1 MIRNMRKRQIT
12 DEDVS
17 AFLEGRDPM
26 ERIVNFSCSYK
37 DDFVKVYYRD
47 REDNRCVAKEPFY
60 PMLWARK
67 SACEALCDGDRAEV
81 AKELRKSGIWV
92 KKLDVTDMNGKVV
105 EKMVDGYTFLFY
117 ATKPM
122 SYSDFLDFFKRC
134 GNPVYK
140 DKKNSDGLEQSLKE
154 RRQYVTVP
162 PEEQHMI
169 RTGKR
174 MFKGYDDYNDLLR
187 LIFDLETEGL
197 DPKIHRIKKNGI
209 SFNRDVKYNGNKIPF
224 EKICDVTGET
234 EEEKNRSEL
243 QVIDEM
249 FRIIYTFK
257 PDIIT
262 AHNGENFDWAF
273 VIERCN
279 QLGTSIA
286 DMSAKYFDGDVI
298 RKSNRESILKLGG
311 EVERFSRTIVP
322 SVIITDSLHAVR
334 RAQATDS
341 NFREYNLKYATKYL
355 DLTKNNR
362 VYVPGHLIDTT
373 LVDEEEHYAFNND
386 NGDWYLYDPSCG
398 KKFKFDGNTK
408 RKYIPV
414 FNNIADGYEL
424 KSGHY
429 IVDRYLLDD
438 LYECDKVEYAL
449 NGTDFMLC
457 KIIPVN
463 FQKVCTMGTASQWKS
478 IMLAWSYENN
488 LAIPYAPNTG
498 RFTGGLSRLL
508 EVGFVSNI
516 IKLDYNSLYPSIIL
530 TWEIEDEMDLMGAT
544 LKLLNYVLTTR
555 ETHKERKKAAKKIV
569 DSFEK
574 KLNNLIK
581 LSEEENLEFQKA
593 NSDFKIEDNRQASV
607 KKLSNSFFG
616 AFGSNNGSVYPW
628 KSVACA
634 ERTTCTGR
642 QSLRLMIS
650 WFTNIGYKPIVGDSF
665 TEDTPL
671 FIKYK
676 DTGYIDIVP
685 VSELIDESQIQTDE
699 LGREYDYSSKP
710 FYVLCRS
717 GWVEPSYIY
726 RHKTDKDVYEV
737 TDDDMMVEV
746 TEDHSLFNDEHQKI
760 KPSEINETTRLE
772 YFHVNDEFDSDIVMI
787 SQHEYA
793 IVDSTKLAK
802 GEIDRI
808 PLFYFNRADVDTRV
822 RFYKNFMEKHNNNV
836 KYSKTC
842 IAGLQFLKKSSQF
855 ITKKDKQW
863 KKQLEKPVVLLEN

>member
-1 MIRNMRKRQIT
+1 
-12 DEDVS
+12 
-17 AFLEGRDPM
+17 M
-26 ERIVNFSCSYK
+26 ERIVNFGCTYK

-47 REDNRCVAKEPFY
+47 NNDNRCVVKEPFY
-60 PMLWARK
+60 PMLWARRC
-67 SACEALCDGDRAEV
+67 ACEALCNGDRERV
-81 AKELRKSGIWV
+81 KEELKKHHIWV
-92 KKLDVTDMNGKVV
+92 KPLDVTDMNGKVV
-105 EKMVDGYTFLFY
+105 DKMVDGYTFLFY

-122 SYSDFLDFFKRC
+122 SYNKFLNFFKVC
-134 GNPVYK
+134 GNPVFKNKK
-140 DKKNSDGLEQSLKE
+140 DDGLEQSLKE
-154 RRQYVTVP
+154 RRQYITVS

-187 LIFDLETEGL
+187 LVFDLETEGL

-209 SFNRDVKYNGNKIPF
+209 SFNRNVKYRGKKVPF
-224 EKICDVTGET
+224 EKICDVSGDT

-249 FRIIYTFK
+249 FRVIYTFK

-298 RKSNRESILKLGG
+298 RKSQRESILKLGG
-311 EVERFSRTIVP
+311 EIERFSRTIVP

-355 DLTKNNR
+355 DLTKKNR
-362 VYVPGHLIDTT
+362 VYVPGHLIDST
-373 LVDEEEHYAFNND
+373 LIDEEEHYAFNNE
-386 NGDWYLYDPSCG
+386 NGDWYLYDPSCN
-398 KKFKFDGNTK
+398 KKFKFDGKTK
-408 RKYIPV
+408 RKFIPT
-414 FNNIADGYEL
+414 FNEVADGYEL

-463 FQKVCTMGTASQWKS
+463 FQKACTMGTASQWKS

-488 LAIPYAPNTG
+488 LAIPYAHNTG

-508 EVGFVSNI
+508 EVGFVNNI

-530 TWEIEDEMDLMGAT
+530 TWGIEDEADLMGAT
-544 LKLLNYVLTTR
+544 LKILNYVLTSR
-555 ETHKERKKAAKKIV
+555 EKHKKLKKSAEKITE
-569 DSFEK
+569 SFEK
-574 KLNNLIK
+574 KINANIPLTDTEK
-581 LSEEENLEFQKA
+581 SEYQKSS
-593 NSDFKIEDNRQASV
+593 SDFKIEDNRQLV
-607 KKLSNSFFG
+607 YKRLGNSFFG
-616 AFGSNNGSVYPW
+616 AYGSSVGDVYPW
-628 KSVACA
+628 KSLACA

-642 QSLRLMIS
+642 MSLRLMIS
-650 WFTNIGYKPIVGDSF
+650 WFKNIGYKPIVGDSF

-685 VSELIDESQIQTDE
+685 ILELVDEKQIQVDE
-699 LGREYDYSSKP
+699 LGREYDYSKKP
-710 FYVLCRS
+710 YYVLCRS

-726 RHKTDKDVYEV
+726 RHKTDKDIHEV
-737 TDDDMMVEV
+737 TDGETRVEV
-746 TEDHSLFNDEHQKI
+746 TEDHSLFNDNKQKI
-760 KPSEINETTRLE
+760 KPSEINTSTKLE
-772 YFHVNDEFDSDIVMI
+772 YFHVNDEFDYGRSVKI
-787 SQHEYA
+787 EY
-793 IVDSTKLAK
+793 LP
-802 GEIDRI
+802 EIDAIELAEGIIDRVPNI
-808 PLFYFNRADVDTRV
+808 YFNEANNETRIK
-822 RFYKNFMEKHNNNV
+822 FYKTFMEHFHDGFQ
-836 KYSKTC
+836 YTKTC
-842 IAGLQFLKKSSQF
+842 IAGLQFLKKSVIF
-855 ITKKDKQW
+855 KHNGK
-863 KKQLEKPVVLLEN
+863 N